1 MWKNGLQLLMSTTE
15 GRLAG
20 PPRTMAFDHC
30 SAGISDTNM
39 AEIDSLR
46 SCEIIDPQISAFTF
60 FSSRLPTVTPF
71 CGCSGRQADCR
82 HPINR
87 FYHSRE
93 NPWRHLAKLQD
104 WFFLDLSLNG
114 ENISLSNTLQKSSSY
129 SEIRRIFIELGPFS
143 PREQQSF
150 GMRYDI
156 MASLNI
162 VLISFLAED
171 KRNNKSFSFDL
182 NWRNY

>member
-46 SCEIIDPQISAFTF
+46 SCEIIDPQISTFTF
-60 FSSRLPTVTPF
+60 FSSRLPTITPF

-87 FYHSRE
+87 FYHIRE
-93 NPWRHLAKLQD
+93 NPWRHLVKLQD
-104 WFFLDLSLNG
+104 CFW
-114 ENISLSNTLQKSSSY
+114 ICPWMARTYPLSNILNKSCSY
-129 SEIRRIFIELGPFS
+129 SEITWIRRIFIELGPFS
-143 PREQQSF
+143 PHEQQSF
-150 GMRYDI
+150 GTRY
-156 MASLNI
+156 M
-162 VLISFLAED
+162 ISWLH
-171 KRNNKSFSFDL
+171 
-182 NWRNY
+182 